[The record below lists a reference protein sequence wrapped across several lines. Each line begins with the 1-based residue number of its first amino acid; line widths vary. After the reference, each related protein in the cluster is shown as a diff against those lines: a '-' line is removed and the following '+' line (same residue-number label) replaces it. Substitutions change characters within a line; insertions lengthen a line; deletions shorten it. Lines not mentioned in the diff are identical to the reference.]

1 MKIDG
6 NVGRVPTML
15 VEEYG
20 LFREGLRHILA
31 DTPYDIQREADSLD
45 SALSLMKDGFAPRL
59 LLLDFNDHDDCE
71 FDAIRALRAEHP
83 KLRIVILTNKV
94 STRTLAKALEAGVDA
109 YLLKDMSPQALV
121 QSLTLAIL
129 GEKVFPT
136 NLARVLIEGGFAG
149 ENGSTSPMMGG
160 LSEREVQILRC
171 LVNGDPNKIIA
182 DRLKITES
190 TVKVHLKGILR
201 KIHAGNR
208 TQAAIWAVAQGIEKY
223 PLTFQAAR

>member
-31 DTPYDIQREADSLD
+31 ETPYDIQREADSLD
-45 SALSLMKDGFAPRL
+45 AALSLIKEGFTPRL
-59 LLLDFNDHDDCE
+59 LLLDFNEGGNQE
-71 FDAIRALRAEHP
+71 FDAIRLLRAEHP
-83 KLRIVILTNKV
+83 QLRIVILTNKV
-94 STRTLAKALEAGVDA
+94 STRTLAKALEAGIDA

-149 ENGSTSPMMGG
+149 ENGSAPPLIGG
-160 LSEREVQILRC
+160 LSEREIQILRC

-208 TQAAIWAVAQGIEKY
+208 TQAAIWAVAQGIERY
-223 PLTFQAAR
+223 PLAFGAR

>member
-1 MKIDG
+1 MRIEG

-45 SALSLMKDGFAPRL
+45 AALALIKEGFTPRL
-59 LLLDFNDHDDCE
+59 LLLDFSEAGSEE
-71 FDAIRALRAEHP
+71 FDAIRLLRAECP
-83 KLRIVILTNKV
+83 QLRIVILTSKV
-94 STRTLAKALEAGVDA
+94 STRTLVRALEAGIDA

-121 QSLTLAIL
+121 QSLTLAVL

-149 ENGSTSPMMGG
+149 ENHSAPPLMGG
-160 LSEREVQILRC
+160 LSEREIQILRC

-223 PLTFQAAR
+223 PVAFGAR